1 MYYVLNNIKYWYSDS
16 YYISYFACITTA
28 MFLVACEIFLPTLAI
43 IIIIIVKIVSVVI
56 CIGIKSAAICVAAV
70 GVNFLGFFFL

>member
-1 MYYVLNNIKYWYSDS
+1 
-16 YYISYFACITTA
+16 